1 MPPAALTP
9 AASTRPFPI
18 PHTQAFPNVLSPEE
32 RKVLIEAMKA
42 NGLTNF
48 GAAFA
53 KTDTSWD
60 AVRSSQP
67 LLAERSDKELYDAY
81 MEQTTF
87 KGFGSLFGGD

>member
-1 MPPAALTP
+1 
-9 AASTRPFPI
+9 
-18 PHTQAFPNVLSPEE
+18 
-32 RKVLIEAMKA
+32 MKA

>member
-18 PHTQAFPNVLSPEE
+18 PHAQAFPNVLSPEE

-48 GAAFA
+48 GAVFA
-53 KTDTSWD
+53 KPDTSWD

-87 KGFGSLFGGD
+87 KGFGSLFSQD

>member
-1 MPPAALTP
+1 
-9 AASTRPFPI
+9 
-18 PHTQAFPNVLSPEE
+18 VL
-32 RKVLIEAMKA
+32 VEAMKA